1 MKRNVGATDRIIR
14 IVVGVVLLLLGLLSP
29 FDVAL
34 RVLILLIAGIALV
47 TGLLGTCG
55 IYALFGISTRKGE

>member
-1 MKRNVGATDRIIR
+1 MKHNVGAADRMVRVIL
-14 IVVGVVLLLLGLLSP
+14 GVVLLLVGLLVP
-29 FDVAL
+29 LGVVL
-34 RVLILLIAGIALV
+34 RVVVFAIAGIALV